1 MSSILVF
8 PDEKNT
14 DWIAWK
20 KITKKSGGIES
31 SRFRCTSER
40 FPKYNNTFPS
50 LSISPLTV
58 SIRPLHYKRNS
69 LARPVNS
76 NLLIS
81 LPPFSG
87 SLKSRHTANIIPD
100 CRIYNK
106 ETLYNSEILSRNKE
120 FKTKF
125 LLRESFLLGKNSSK
139 QVSQRKIKRFLKKNN
154 NFKPKL
160 EGIIGIRLLNGL
172 IIGDDEEFDVKGK
185 KNTFHKLK

>member
-1 MSSILVF
+1 M
-8 PDEKNT
+8 
-14 DWIAWK
+14 
-20 KITKKSGGIES
+20 
-31 SRFRCTSER
+31 
-40 FPKYNNTFPS
+40 
-50 LSISPLTV
+50 
-58 SIRPLHYKRNS
+58 HYKRNS

-160 EGIIGIRLLNGL
+160 EGIIGIRLLNVL